1 MRNQLAALAIFALAV
16 FAIAARAAFAQVALP
31 DAKQVTLEAPIE
43 SVTLYL
49 NRAMVT
55 RGCALPDEQGTYEI
69 RIEGLPPSI
78 DAGSLSA
85 RTEGAKLLDV
95 RFEAKTVAVDPSTN
109 QELRAAI
116 AALEANQRAAELL
129 ALRMAKVNDQ
139 NNLLNAIASKT
150 ATESAKDF
158 GSKSLD
164 PEALAKQVAFLDES
178 REKLITQ
185 RTELEAAQRAN
196 ADQAKVLQAKVNE
209 LGGKTDV
216 ARAAVVSVGKSQR
229 GAARLLVNYLV
240 SDAGWAPEY
249 AIRAVDAGDDA
260 TDALTVEFNAEIR
273 QRSGEDWS
281 DISLTLSTAEPT
293 RRPAPPE
300 IGSEY
305 LDILPPPVAAGE
317 KLAEDKVAYK
327 SASKDR
333 ARKAPGRPGGAPA
346 PSSGGVGGGGGGFT
360 GGWGDDGI
368 EEAESIALGVEL
380 ERTYA
385 DAAAEGGAVVNYPI
399 PRKVTV
405 PSDASRTRSQRVA
418 TIDLK
423 PEFSHVARPIVDPTV
438 YLRAKARNSSSYRLI
453 SGRARIFVGDDSVG
467 QITLP
472 TVTPGAEVVFWLGG
486 DPRIESRRTLVA
498 KETREQ
504 GVFGK
509 SSVTTWKWRI
519 DIVSAAPGVT
529 TLEIADRMPVSRN
542 EQIKVELKDLSLSL
556 STDEKYL
563 KDERVRGI
571 LRWTLDLPGRG
582 KDGKP
587 TERSISWTVQES
599 HPTEVAVG
607 SSGSAMP

>member
-1 MRNQLAALAIFALAV
+1 
-16 FAIAARAAFAQVALP
+16 
-31 DAKQVTLEAPIE
+31 
-43 SVTLYL
+43 
-49 NRAMVT
+49 
-55 RGCALPDEQGTYEI
+55 
-69 RIEGLPPSI
+69 
-78 DAGSLSA
+78 
-85 RTEGAKLLDV
+85 
-95 RFEAKTVAVDPSTN
+95 
-109 QELRAAI
+109 
-116 AALEANQRAAELL
+116 
-129 ALRMAKVNDQ
+129 MAKVNDQ

-196 ADQAKVLQAKVNE
+196 ADEAKALQAKVNE

-249 AIRAVDAGDDA
+249 AIRAVDSGDDA

-305 LDILPPPVAAGE
+305 LDVRPPVVAGE
-317 KLAEDKVAYK
+317 KDSDDKRAYK
-327 SASKDR
+327 SSLKDMP
-333 ARKAPGRPGGAPA
+333 RKAPGRPGGAPA

-360 GGWGDDGI
+360 GGFGDDGI
-368 EEAESIALGVEL
+368 EEAESIKLGVEL

-405 PSDASRTRSQRVA
+405 PSDSSRTRSQRVA
-418 TIDLK
+418 TIELK

-486 DPRIESRRTLVA
+486 DPRIESRRTLVS

-509 SSVTTWKWRI
+509 ASVTTWKWRI
-519 DIVSAAPGVT
+519 DIVSAASGVT
-529 TLEIADRMPVSRN
+529 TLEVADRIAVSRN
-542 EQIKVELKDLSLSL
+542 EQIKVELKDLSLAL

-571 LRWTLDLPGRG
+571 LRWTLDLPGRS

-607 SSGSAMP
+607 SSSSAMP